1 MLNCKQKIKHL
12 KLNPDHKAYLLT
24 STQYASELKICELA
38 QGYNKLIRKSDG
50 EEYMI
55 SPFAP
60 VNLPL
65 LDKSQIVDD
74 NDPNLLADP
83 KIGKR
88 PYKRRETQPGTTTEN
103 NGPSGREDSNS
114 QEENQR

>member
-1 MLNCKQKIKHL
+1 
-12 KLNPDHKAYLLT
+12 
-24 STQYASELKICELA
+24 
-38 QGYNKLIRKSDG
+38 
-50 EEYMI
+50 MI

-74 NDPNLLADP
+74 NDPSLLLDP
-83 KIGKR
+83 KVGKR
-88 PYKRRETQPGTTTEN
+88 PYKRREQPGATQEI

-114 QEENQR
+114 HDDK

>member
-38 QGYNKLIRKSDG
+38 QGYNKLIKKSDG

-88 PYKRRETQPGTTTEN
+88 PYKRREPLGGLAPETVAI
-103 NGPSGREDSNS
+103 SGKDSDNS
-114 QEENQR
+114 IEE